1 MNPRYGTWKDSR
13 ATVVDIL
20 EDDAASTATD
30 TPAATPA
37 G

>member
-1 MNPRYGTWKDSR
+1 VNPRFEEPENSND
-13 ATVVDIL
+13 VVDIL
-20 EDDAASTATD
+20 EDDATD